1 MPAYRCI
8 AVRLGSHTRWLPR
21 KDLVMA
27 TQVSRQ
33 YVIDWLRR
41 LGFPQLVDEASRD
54 LPDPVD
60 LEQVYEFGHRH
71 QISLD
76 ELISRMG
83 GSP

>member
-1 MPAYRCI
+1 M
-8 AVRLGSHTRWLPR
+8 T
-21 KDLVMA
+21 

-33 YVIDWLRR
+33 YVIDWMRC
-41 LGFPQLVDEASRD
+41 LGLSQLVDEASRD

-71 QISLD
+71 GVSLD

>member
-1 MPAYRCI
+1 
-8 AVRLGSHTRWLPR
+8 
-21 KDLVMA
+21 MA

-33 YVIDWLRR
+33 YVMDWLRQ
-41 LGFPQLVDEASRD
+41 LGFPQLVDEVSRD

-60 LEQVYEFGHRH
+60 LVQVYEFGQRH
-71 QISLD
+71 NISLD

>member
-1 MPAYRCI
+1 MVPP
-8 AVRLGSHTRWLPR
+8 G

-60 LEQVYEFGHRH
+60 LEQVYEFGRRH

>member
-1 MPAYRCI
+1 
-8 AVRLGSHTRWLPR
+8 
-21 KDLVMA
+21 MA

-33 YVIDWLRR
+33 FVIDWLRR
-41 LGFPQLVDEASRD
+41 LGFPHLVDEASRD

-60 LEQVYEFGHRH
+60 LEQVYEFGQRH
-71 QISLD
+71 HISLD